1 MCRTVCGER
10 DRERERERER
20 ERREWW
26 VRVECVYLAVDDA
39 VMRGEIKRKHEVAAE
54 S

>member
-1 MCRTVCGER
+1 MVCV
-10 DRERERERER
+10 RE
-20 ERREWW
+20 REWW
-26 VRVECVYLAVDDA
+26 VSVECVYLAVDDA